1 MVVFR
6 GEQFVVRRGNQL
18 GLVFRRG
25 VKLVYGHGC
34 QQNSS
39 EWSVEETSLVAVVRD
54 KTSWSW

>member
-54 KTSWSW
+54 KTS